1 MIFLVIL
8 FCSECLGNKNTNT
21 TSGLDFFFSLSG
33 EESGLDD
40 DWLSW
45 ESSLTEDLEESTFG
59 DVNDWSDGGILS
71 SIDSGFFGDERPD
84 LVNVDGAKIKNKNW
98 F

>member
-1 MIFLVIL
+1 M
-8 FCSECLGNKNTNT
+8 
-21 TSGLDFFFSLSG
+21 SG

-45 ESSLTEDLEESTFG
+45 ESTFSKDLEESSFG

-84 LVNVDGAKIKNKNW
+84 LVNVDGAKNIKNKNL

>member
-1 MIFLVIL
+1 
-8 FCSECLGNKNTNT
+8 
-21 TSGLDFFFSLSG
+21 LSG

-84 LVNVDGAKIKNKNW
+84 LVNVDGAKKYKIRIG
-98 F
+98 FRPSSMPCTL

>member
-1 MIFLVIL
+1 M
-8 FCSECLGNKNTNT
+8 
-21 TSGLDFFFSLSG
+21 SG

-45 ESSLTEDLEESTFG
+45 ESTFSKDLEESSFG

-71 SIDSGFFGDERPD
+71 SIDSSFFSDKGPD
-84 LVNVDGAKIKNKNW
+84 LINVDGAKNIKNKNL